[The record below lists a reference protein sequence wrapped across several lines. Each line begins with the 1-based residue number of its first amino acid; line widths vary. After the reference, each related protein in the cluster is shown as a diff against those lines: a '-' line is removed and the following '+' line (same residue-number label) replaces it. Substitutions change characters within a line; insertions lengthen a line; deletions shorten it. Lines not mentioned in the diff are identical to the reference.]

1 MAMIEKNVL
10 DCLPETITTQFDFS
24 GVYTDKEGHQ
34 HNVTVFD
41 TSYFVMMLQQLH
53 ATRNILVNETNPSA
67 HFVSLFTAWKNSR
80 KDLFIKQ
87 AYAYTLKYNPIENY
101 SSIEQMIDDT
111 TEHMKGASFKDDF
124 HNTDTTK
131 TTPYDKIKQETTPYE
146 TKTETIP
153 YDTKVETTPHEI
165 KVETTPYDTKVETT
179 PYTKE
184 ETTTTPQNDATTTSV
199 KGFNS
204 SNWSESEKVE
214 RSGSVK
220 ETLQKTGKE
229 TVDTTHNNSKET
241 VETTYNNTK
250 ETVKTTHENTKET
263 VETTHNDTKETI
275 ETTYTGT
282 ETHET
287 SHTGYIE
294 HTTDGTDTDTRNYTL
309 TKSGNIGVMTAS
321 QMLQSEYDGLRQD
334 LAFRAYS
341 EFIDRFT
348 YYNEGWW

>member
-1 MAMIEKNVL
+1 MGMIEKNVL
-10 DCLPETITTQFDFS
+10 DCLPETITNQFDFT
-24 GVYTDKEGHQ
+24 GVYTDKDGHQ
-34 HNVTVFD
+34 HNLTVFD
-41 TSYFVMMLQQLH
+41 TSYFLMMLQQLH

-67 HFVSLFTAWKNSR
+67 HFVSLFTAWKNSL
-80 KDLFIKQ
+80 KDLFLKQ

-101 SSIEQMIDDT
+101 SSVETMIDDT
-111 TEHMKGASFKDDF
+111 TEHMKGASFKDEF
-124 HNTDTTK
+124 HNTDTTE
-131 TTPYDKIKQETTPYE
+131 TTPYDKVTQETTPYE
-146 TKTETIP
+146 TKT
-153 YDTKVETTPHEI
+153 
-165 KVETTPYDTKVETT
+165 ETTPYDTKVETT

-220 ETLQKTGKE
+220 ETLQKAGKE

-250 ETVKTTHENTKET
+250 ETVETTHENTKET
-263 VETTHNDTKETI
+263 VETTHNNTKETI

-282 ETHET
+282 EKHET
-287 SHTGYIE
+287 DHTGYIE

>member
-1 MAMIEKNVL
+1 MSMIEKNVL
-10 DCLPETITTQFDFS
+10 ECLPETITTQFDFS
-24 GVYTDKEGHQ
+24 GIYTDKDGHQ

-41 TSYFVMMLQQLH
+41 TSYFLMMLQQLH
-53 ATRNILVNETNPSA
+53 ATRNILVNETNPSG
-67 HFVSLFTAWKNSR
+67 HFVSLFNAWKNSR

-101 SSIEQMIDDT
+101 SSVEQMIDDT

-124 HNTDTTK
+124 HNTDTTEI
-131 TTPYDKIKQETTPYE
+131 TPYDKVKQETTPYE
-146 TKTETIP
+146 TKTETTP

-165 KVETTPYDTKVETT
+165 KVETTPYETKVETT

-184 ETTTTPQNDATTTSV
+184 ETTTEPLQDATTTSV
-199 KGFNS
+199 KGYNS
-204 SNWSESEKVE
+204 SDWSESEKVE

-229 TVDTTHNNSKET
+229 SVETTHNNSKET

-250 ETVKTTHENTKET
+250 ETVETTHENTKET
-263 VETTHNDTKETI
+263 VETTHNNTKETI

-282 ETHET
+282 EKHET
-287 SHTGYIE
+287 GHTGYIE

-348 YYNEGWW
+348 YYNEGWC